1 MFWDPFVLDIST
13 HSPFWSKSNA
23 LPWLRGAMCVTQSL
37 LQQQCHMQVPGWW
50 LLFSHHHIR
59 FGAPL
64 CLSLL
69 RNDSHKV
76 SGSCFKAVSPLC
88 WLMTGKGGIC
98 FAGQWHVNGFG
109 KRFQKKKKE
118 RNIERKRTVEN
129 KAFPFPTENSKKN
142 PNHAE
147 IWVLERGRRASRF
160 LQFRRRVS
168 ANLGQ
173 ERLSESHQRI
183 LVTYTT
189 CDFRILA

>member
-1 MFWDPFVLDIST
+1 MLSHGWEALCVSLKVCFSSNVICKFQGGGFFFLTTTYGLELLFVCLFLETILTKFQEVALRLSHLFVGSWLEKEAFVL
-13 HSPFWSKSNA
+13 
-23 LPWLRGAMCVTQSL
+23 L
-37 LQQQCHMQVPGWW
+37 
-50 LLFSHHHIR
+50 
-59 FGAPL
+59 
-64 CLSLL
+64 
-69 RNDSHKV
+69 V
-76 SGSCFKAVSPLC
+76 SDMWMVLGNVS
-88 WLMTGKGGIC
+88 
-98 FAGQWHVNGFG
+98 
-109 KRFQKKKKE
+109 KKKKK

>member
-13 HSPFWSKSNA
+13 HSPFWSKSNV

-50 LLFSHHHIR
+50 LLFSHHYIR

-64 CLSLL
+64 CLFLETILTKFQEVALRLSHLFVRSWLEKEAFVLL
-69 RNDSHKV
+69 V
-76 SGSCFKAVSPLC
+76 SDMWMGLGNVS
-88 WLMTGKGGIC
+88 
-98 FAGQWHVNGFG
+98 
-109 KRFQKKKKE
+109 KKKK

-183 LVTYTT
+183 LATYTT

>member
-1 MFWDPFVLDIST
+1 MNQTLCKHSSFAFSVVQIDIIINWCNASVTAYRSTEIIILLSEMFWDPFVLDIST

-98 FAGQWHVNGFG
+98 FAAQWHVNGFG
-109 KRFQKKKKE
+109 KRFQKKKREKYWKKMHS
-118 RNIERKRTVEN
+118 RK
-129 KAFPFPTENSKKN
+129 
-142 PNHAE
+142 
-147 IWVLERGRRASRF
+147 
-160 LQFRRRVS
+160 
-168 ANLGQ
+168 
-173 ERLSESHQRI
+173 
-183 LVTYTT
+183 
-189 CDFRILA
+189 